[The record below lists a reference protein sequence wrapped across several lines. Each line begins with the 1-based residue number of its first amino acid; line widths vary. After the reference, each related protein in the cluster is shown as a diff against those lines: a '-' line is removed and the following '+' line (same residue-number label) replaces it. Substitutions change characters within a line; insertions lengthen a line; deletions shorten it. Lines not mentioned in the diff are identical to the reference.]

1 MVAQHNLGPRV
12 HWGERDADGS
22 ALILTPSALK
32 HSDDGGFT
40 VEPPIVDGA
49 FERDEEILTR

>member
-1 MVAQHNLGPRV
+1 MVAEHNLGPRV

-22 ALILTPSALK
+22 ALVSAPSALK
-32 HSDDGGFT
+32 HSHHGGLA

-49 FERDEEILTR
+49 LECDEELFAR